1 MSELF
6 VVDGRTVTI
15 GPVLSRTLK
24 ALVAA
29 GADGIDGGRGAQASM
44 YPLKHAGIVI
54 DSVRHGLAATVRY
67 YLRSAVEHIGA
78 APPPPR
84 NPPGWAK
91 RYRAGDA
98 EIWTC
103 GVLANILAA
112 LVEAGDAGIPSGPE
126 TTRAV
131 YKLRKKKGLDIVAVG
146 EPRGHNVRY
155 VLRTHLEPV
164 CEP

>member
-6 VVDGRTVTI
+6 VVDGRTITV

-24 ALVAA
+24 ALVTA
-29 GADGIDGGRGAQASM
+29 GAEGMDGGRGKHIPM
-44 YPLKHAGIVI
+44 YQLKHAGVVI

-67 YLRSAVEHIGA
+67 YLRSAVEHIGT

-84 NPPGWAK
+84 NPPGWAT
-91 RYRAGDA
+91 RFRAGGA

-103 GVLANILAA
+103 GILADTVTA
-112 LVEAGDAGIPSGPE
+112 LIAAGDAGIPSGPE
-126 TTRAV
+126 TIKAV
-131 YKLRKKKGLDIVAVG
+131 YKLRKKKGLDIVACRLHG
-146 EPRGHNVRY
+146 PNVRY

>member
-44 YPLKHAGIVI
+44 YPLKHAGVVI

-78 APPPPR
+78 APPPPPR

-91 RYRAGDA
+91 RFRSGDA
-98 EIWTC
+98 EIWSC
-103 GVLANILAA
+103 GVLANI
-112 LVEAGDAGIPSGPE
+112 VS
-126 TTRAV
+126 
-131 YKLRKKKGLDIVAVG
+131 
-146 EPRGHNVRY
+146 VR
-155 VLRTHLEPV
+155 
-164 CEP
+164 